1 MENVYIKKLILFL
14 LLILSIYVFVLIFPY
29 IKSFL
34 NLSLRVLLP
43 FIISF
48 VLAFILQPLVVVAQK
63 KVKRRGFAV
72 LIVLTIL
79 ILISVILLKT
89 TIPYS
94 IKEVRELIENF
105 PTILSELEKMINN
118 FAKKFDFL
126 PIDYQPTFA
135 NINQFLSSYVIKVS
149 GLPQTIFNKFTNYV
163 SVIVTIPVIL
173 VYLLLDYE
181 KILCN
186 IREKLLKNGKNN
198 FKNFLGEIN
207 QKMTLYFRGSFIV
220 MVILTI
226 VCTVAFMFAK
236 LSYPLFFACIIA
248 ITNIIPYV
256 GPYIGGAFPVVF
268 ALIESPRKAFI
279 ILIIV
284 VIVQLIESNFLT
296 PFIQSKQTENHPL
309 LVILFL
315 LLFGKLFG
323 IIGMLVAVPVLTIL
337 KTTYKY
343 YPIKV
348 FSSKKVNS

>member
-14 LLILSIYVFVLIFPY
+14 LSILSIYVFVLIFPY
-29 IKSFL
+29 IKSFF
-34 NLSLRVLLP
+34 NLSLKVLLP

-48 VLAFILQPLVVVAQK
+48 VLAFILQPLVVVVQK
-63 KVKRRGFAV
+63 KVKKRGLAV
-72 LIVLTIL
+72 LIVLTML
-79 ILISVILLKT
+79 IIIIIVLLKT

-94 IKEVRELIENF
+94 VKEVKELIENF
-105 PTILSELEKMINN
+105 PTILSELENMINN

-126 PIDYQPTFA
+126 PIDYQPTFT
-135 NINQFLSSYVIKVS
+135 NINQFLSSYVIS
-149 GLPQTIFNKFTNYV
+149 FSELPQSIFNKFTNYV
-163 SVIVTIPVIL
+163 SVIITIPVIL

-186 IREKLLKNGKNN
+186 IRDNLTKKGKIN
-198 FKNFLGEIN
+198 FKNYLGEIN
-207 QKMTLYFRGSFIV
+207 QKMTSYFRGTFIV
-220 MVILTI
+220 MIILII
-226 VCTVAFMFAK
+226 VCTIAFMFAK

-248 ITNIIPYV
+248 ITNVIPYV

-268 ALIESPRKAFI
+268 ALLENPKKALI

-284 VIVQLIESNFLT
+284 IAVQLIESNFLT

-323 IIGMLVAVPVLTIL
+323 IIGMLIAVPVLTII

-343 YPIKV
+343 YPLK
-348 FSSKKVNS
+348 FLSSKSNK

>member
-14 LLILSIYVFVLIFPY
+14 LSILSIYVFVLIFPY
-29 IKSFL
+29 IKSFF
-34 NLSLRVLLP
+34 NLSLKVLLP

-48 VLAFILQPLVVVAQK
+48 VLAFILQPLVVVVQK
-63 KVKRRGFAV
+63 KVKKRGLAV
-72 LIVLTIL
+72 LIVLTML
-79 ILISVILLKT
+79 IIIIIVLLKT

-94 IKEVRELIENF
+94 VKEVKELIENF
-105 PTILSELEKMINN
+105 PTILSELENMINN

-135 NINQFLSSYVIKVS
+135 NINQFLSSYVIRVS
-149 GLPQTIFNKFTNYV
+149 ELPQSIFNKFTNYV
-163 SVIVTIPVIL
+163 SVIITIPVIL

-186 IREKLLKNGKNN
+186 IRDNLTKKGKIN
-198 FKNFLGEIN
+198 FKNYLGELN
-207 QKMTLYFRGSFIV
+207 QKMTSYFRGTFIV
-220 MVILTI
+220 MIILII
-226 VCTVAFMFAK
+226 VCTIAFMFAK

-248 ITNIIPYV
+248 ITNVIPYV

-268 ALIESPRKAFI
+268 ALLDDPKKALI

-284 VIVQLIESNFLT
+284 VAVQLIESNFLT

-323 IIGMLVAVPVLTIL
+323 IIGMLIAVPVLTII

-343 YPIKV
+343 YPLK
-348 FSSKKVNS
+348 FLSSKSNK